1 MLPFVLLGIPAA
13 TGLGCLLLV
22 RKPIVQVLNLL
33 GATSTII
40 LGLTLA
46 AQVFTRGPISGL
58 NGLLYIDALS
68 AFVLA
73 VVSLVT
79 FLAALYSV
87 GYMGREEEEGIITEK
102 QLSRY
107 YLWFH
112 LFVFTMLTSL
122 MANNLGVVW
131 VAIEATTLASALLVG
146 FYNKETSLEAAWKY
160 IIICTVGIT
169 FALFGTILAYY
180 SSVRVLG
187 EASDA
192 LNWTTLMQ
200 VAKHLDPKLMK
211 LSFVFI
217 LVGYGTKAGLAPM
230 HTWLPDAHSQAPSPV
245 SAVLSG
251 VLLNCAL
258 YGIIRFHI
266 ITSGALGPEYSSRLL
281 LIFGLLSVGLAIPF
295 IAVQSDFKRLLAYSS
310 VEHMGIIATGLGIGG
325 RLGLYGAMLHLFNHA
340 VGKSLMFF
348 VAGNLTQKYKTRKIA
363 RIRAALQTMPVT
375 GVVLIVGAF
384 AIGGTPPFNI
394 FLSEFIIA
402 SASFKQGNFL
412 AGGLFLLF
420 IALIFAGIT
429 YHLSKMAFG
438 NANGRIVRGEL
449 NVWTAAVLLVPL
461 FFVLTMGVYV
471 PPLMDNVLG
480 QVVAVLKG
488 GQ

>member
-13 TGLGCLLLV
+13 TGLGCLLAV
-22 RKPIVQVLNLL
+22 RKRIVHVLNVL
-33 GATSTII
+33 GATGTLL
-40 LGLTLA
+40 LGLFTA
-46 AQVFTRGPISGL
+46 GEVFSRGPVTGL
-58 NGLLYIDALS
+58 KGLLYIDALS

-73 VVSLVT
+73 VVALVS
-79 FLAALYSV
+79 FIAALYSV

-112 LFVFTMLTSL
+112 FFVFTMLTTL

-192 LNWTTLMQ
+192 LNWTTLLK
-200 VAKHLDPKLMK
+200 VAHQLDPKLMK

-217 LVGYGTKAGLAPM
+217 LIGYGTKAGLAPM

-258 YGIIRFHI
+258 YGILRFHI

-295 IAVQSDFKRLLAYSS
+295 IAVQTDFKRLLAYSS
-310 VEHMGIIATGLGIGG
+310 VEHMGIIAAGLGIGG
-325 RLGLYGAMLHLFNHA
+325 RLGFYGAMLHLFNHA
-340 VGKSLMFF
+340 VAKSLMFF

-363 RIRAALQTMPVT
+363 RIRGAVQTMPVT
-375 GVVLIVGAF
+375 GVVLLAGTF
-384 AIGGTPPFNI
+384 AISGAPPFNI
-394 FLSEFIIA
+394 FVSEFTIA
-402 SASFKQGNFL
+402 SAALKQGYFL
-412 AGGLFLLF
+412 ASVLFLVF

-429 YHLSKMAFG
+429 YHVSKMAFG
-438 NANGRIVRGEL
+438 SYYGRLCRGEL
-449 NVWTAAVLLVPL
+449 NLWTAATLLVPMV
-461 FFVLTMGVYV
+461 FVLVMGVYV
-471 PPLMDNVLG
+471 PPFMDSILG
-480 QVVAVLKG
+480 QVVAVLNG
-488 GQ
+488 GL